1 MKILLMFAILAT
13 SWTAIR
19 AQCESLSH
27 MQNRWKALQQTKV
40 MLEKQDKQLQ
50 LVWNDQSNGYP
61 EIQALD
67 VSIGNLQEQLCQQ
80 IIISNQTGIQ
90 WTLQSELSDLQARCF
105 NKPWRPIIIVDCV
118 KPDVPP
124 PIPDYVT
131 GPGWLV
137 IQNRFDGSEDFYR
150 SWAEYRDGFGNR
162 NGEFFLGLEV
172 IHRLTNYQRH
182 ELLVLVQ
189 TDGIYEI
196 YWARYDNFIIG
207 SESEKYNLKSLGKFE
222 GVVDKLFVHV
232 GKDFSTYDRENSP
245 QNLSKLYHGGYW
257 YVDSSVCTSNLN
269 GKYYAIGKAKDGI
282 HWDGIYDNKA
292 TKMMIRPLYL

>member
-13 SWTAIR
+13 SLTAIR
-19 AQCESLSH
+19 AQCERLSDI
-27 MQNRWKALQQTKV
+27 QNCCQALQEITV
-40 MLEKQDKQLQ
+40 VLEKQDKQLQ
-50 LVWNDQSNGYP
+50 LVWDDQSDWYP
-61 EIQALD
+61 EIQALNE
-67 VSIGNLQEQLCQQ
+67 SIENLQEQLCQQ
-80 IIISNQTGIQ
+80 ILEYDQTEIQ
-90 WTLQSELSDLQARCF
+90 WTLQSELSDLQDRVENLQSLLSNGLQEKYYQQCF

-137 IQNRFDGSEDFYR
+137 IQNRFDGSENFYR
-150 SWAEYRDGFGNR
+150 SWAENRDGFGNR

-189 TDGIYEI
+189 TDVDYEI
-196 YWARYDNFIIG
+196 YWARYDNFVIG

-222 GVVDKLFVHV
+222 GVVD
-232 GKDFSTYDRENSP
+232 
-245 QNLSKLYHGGYW
+245 
-257 YVDSSVCTSNLN
+257 
-269 GKYYAIGKAKDGI
+269 
-282 HWDGIYDNKA
+282 
-292 TKMMIRPLYL
+292 